1 MQKTKGEAHNIIRT
15 CPLTNDGFALA
26 WQNLEDRF
34 ENKRVLINAQLKIL
48 FNISAVIRETGPN
61 LKNLQ
66 RTINDCITNLSLL
79 NVNTDSWHVIFVYIC
94 STKLPDNTL
103 SLWEQ
108 SLKRD
113 ANMPKWDEMDKFLT
127 ARYQTLESVY
137 DIRGPLVN
145 RPHNPNGSS
154 NPNNNSKKSHN
165 ESKRINSFATKTK
178 PSQSVTRCVLCQ
190 EQHPLRLCPSFLR
203 QSVDERT

>member
-1 MQKTKGEAHNIIRT
+1 MIHLPPCDTDIFYGDYVNWPTFRDMFSALHKNNPRLSPVEKLYYLLQKTKGEAHNIIRT

-103 SLWEQ
+103 SL
-108 SLKRD
+108 
-113 ANMPKWDEMDKFLT
+113 
-127 ARYQTLESVY
+127 
-137 DIRGPLVN
+137 
-145 RPHNPNGSS
+145 
-154 NPNNNSKKSHN
+154 
-165 ESKRINSFATKTK
+165 
-178 PSQSVTRCVLCQ
+178 C
-190 EQHPLRLCPSFLR
+190 
-203 QSVDERT
+203 